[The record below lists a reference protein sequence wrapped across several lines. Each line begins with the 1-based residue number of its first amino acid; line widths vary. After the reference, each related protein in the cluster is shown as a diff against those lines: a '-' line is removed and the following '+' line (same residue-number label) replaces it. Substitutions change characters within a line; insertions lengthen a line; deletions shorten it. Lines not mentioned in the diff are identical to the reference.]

1 MVEIS
6 QAGAREAARKFANVL
21 AATPQYESFNRARHQ
36 LHQDATAMQ
45 AIREFQQKQQYLQ
58 MIQTWGENSEADEH
72 ELHQLYDRMME
83 IPSVQ
88 HYVHCQEELA
98 LMCREA
104 AQVIGEV
111 IGTDFVPQRSG
122 CCG

>member
-6 QAGAREAARKFANVL
+6 QAEAREAARKFANVL
-21 AATPQYESFNRARHQ
+21 ASTPQYKSFNLAQHQ
-36 LHQDATAMQ
+36 LHQDTTAMQ
-45 AIREFQQKQQYLQ
+45 AIREFQHKQQYLQ
-58 MIQTWGENSEADEH
+58 MLQTWGEFSETDEH
-72 ELHQLYDRMME
+72 ELHQLYERMLE

-88 HYVHCQEELA
+88 HYVRCQEELA
-98 LMCREA
+98 LMCREV
-104 AQVIGEV
+104 AQIISEL